1 MCEISGLSFAEDG
14 KRLKMAEDLYS
25 RVSCGPACV
34 IIIIII
40 VIIIIMLRSL
50 DKLLSKGR
58 GLQLQSSGQVIS
70 LSD

>member
-34 IIIIII
+34 IIII
-40 VIIIIMLRSL
+40 MLRSL
-50 DKLLSKGR
+50 DKLLSKGG
-58 GLQLQSSGQVIS
+58 GLQLQSSGQLIS